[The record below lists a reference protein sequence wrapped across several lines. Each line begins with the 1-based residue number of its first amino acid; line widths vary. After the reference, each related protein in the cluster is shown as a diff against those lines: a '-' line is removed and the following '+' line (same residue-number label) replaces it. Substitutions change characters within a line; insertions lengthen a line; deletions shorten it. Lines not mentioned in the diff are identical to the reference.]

1 MRKMY
6 IPCDYKKVDPKVMER
21 IKAEEKLEQPQP
33 ERMKFCR
40 RVESEDSEEVSDT
53 SSVYS

>member
-1 MRKMY
+1 MY